1 MRKILLTLTGSKWES
16 ILRVLCSLA
25 LGGLFYFIWMAAFLF
40 LSSFNALLDAFLW
53 LMAPILTG
61 LGFALG
67 IVVFDRLV
75 KVQGGPFG
83 SILLWPLIGCVLGA
97 ASVYWFGPMLIVF
110 SMLTIGTLSVSLR
123 EIITPRLATN

>member
-1 MRKILLTLTGSKWES
+1 MKITVSTLP
-16 ILRVLCSLA
+16 
-25 LGGLFYFIWMAAFLF
+25 AFLF

-67 IVVFDRLV
+67 IVVFDKLV

-83 SILLWPLIGCVLGA
+83 IILLWPLIGCVLGA

-110 SMLTIGTLSVSLR
+110 SMLTVGTLSVSLR